1 MTAKIIPFPIKRVAS
16 KPAADPQIKQALEDI
31 KIKQFVEK
39 LTEELSMD
47 ILAVLQENV
56 VDIKSDN
63 FIRDIA
69 MVIESIKSLLY
80 RDFGKRHKHQDIT
93 DTICS
98 ILQSQNG
105 QKLTNINYDKIKR
118 KVKEKNTEE
127 PDEPIDFEP
136 DFKLD

>member
-1 MTAKIIPFPIKRVAS
+1 MSI
-16 KPAADPQIKQALEDI
+16 
-31 KIKQFVEK
+31 VEK

-80 RDFGKRHKHQDIT
+80 RDFNKKHLHQEIT
-93 DTICS
+93 DVITNIM
-98 ILQSQNG
+98 ITPQG
-105 QKLTNINYDKIKR
+105 QKVTNINYSKIKR
-118 KVKEKNTEE
+118 KKKEPKVE
-127 PDEPIDFEP
+127 FEP
-136 DFKLD
+136 DFNLD

>member
-1 MTAKIIPFPIKRVAS
+1 MTAKIIPFPIKRVVN
-16 KPAADPQIKQALEDI
+16 KPAADPKIKQALEDI

-80 RDFGKRHKHQDIT
+80 RDFNKKHKYQDIT
-93 DTICS
+93 DVITNIMMT
-98 ILQSQNG
+98 QTG
-105 QKLTNINYDKIKR
+105 QKITNINYDKIKKPKKP
-118 KVKEKNTEE
+118 KVE
-127 PDEPIDFEP
+127 FEP
-136 DFKLD
+136 DFSLD

>member
-1 MTAKIIPFPIKRVAS
+1 MTAKIIPFPIKRVVS

-80 RDFGKRHKHQDIT
+80 RDFNKKHKYQDIT
-93 DTICS
+93 DVITNIMTT
-98 ILQSQNG
+98 QTG
-105 QKLTNINYDKIKR
+105 QKVTNINYDKIKKSKEP
-118 KVKEKNTEE
+118 KVE
-127 PDEPIDFEP
+127 FEP
-136 DFKLD
+136 DFSLD